1 MPRTVYIVGYLI
13 YIKVAKVENPG
24 RYCWQKWFSFCLTS
38 FARKSAGKRAED
50 GSFAK
55 EQHWQQRPPALINI
69 LTFAN
74 GIYRYSPFIH

>member
-38 FARKSAGKRAED
+38 FARKSAGKRVED

-55 EQHWQQRPPALINI
+55 EQHWHQRRMLGRGALINI
-69 LTFAN
+69 LAFAN
-74 GIYRYSPFIH
+74 GI